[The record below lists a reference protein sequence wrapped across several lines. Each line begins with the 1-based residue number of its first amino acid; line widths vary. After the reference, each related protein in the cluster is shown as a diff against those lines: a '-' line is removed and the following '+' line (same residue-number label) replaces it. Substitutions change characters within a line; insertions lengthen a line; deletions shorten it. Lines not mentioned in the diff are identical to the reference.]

1 MGRSLDGILQ
11 TTDPD
16 TGTLSDQGR
25 VPLPDPVAYRPPM
38 ADPEPDPPS
47 WQDYANCLG
56 VDPDVFFPQ
65 RGESAQAA
73 KAICA
78 GCTVREE
85 CLEANLHEKK
95 GVWGGM
101 DQLQRQRLRAAR
113 ARARA
118 ASA

>member
-11 TTDPD
+11 TTEPE

-25 VPLPDPVAYRPPM
+25 VPLPDPVAYRPPV
-38 ADPEPDPPS
+38 ADPAPAPLS
-47 WQDYANCLG
+47 WKDYANCLG
-56 VDPDVFFPQ
+56 VNPDLFFPE
-65 RGESAQAA
+65 RGESAQPA

-85 CLEANLHEKK
+85 CLEANFHEKK
-95 GVWGGM
+95 GVWGGL
-101 DQLQRQRLRAAR
+101 DQRQRQSLRAAR